1 MKKLLV
7 AFGWLFFAGFASA
20 ATLTGVVQDALTNKP
35 LETVS
40 VSVADETAK
49 TNGLGKFELDFTFDP
64 QNPAKIVF
72 SKDAYLDL
80 AGTLLINKKGKLIW
94 DDGTFN
100 EKDLGEITISVEPDG
115 FFEKEGVRIPQTKT
129 VYSPDTFDLETIS
142 LEPEPVPII
151 RGKITLENEGES
163 VVFKK
168 DIKIGVT
175 DNATGKLLLMFKK
188 CKGKTVCE
196 YEIPG
201 NLGTAK
207 NPRNY
212 DLWFHYG
219 DENDNTYKDVETSVS
234 VEEVAKE
241 KVNMVFEEMTTA
253 KKLQGNMEEIT
264 GFKCNDTMPRYL
276 VGANCEENKTLE
288 GDATDLAM
296 LMQKFGGKITGMI
309 GMIAVLFIIWNAFKI
324 VAAAGDETK
333 ISEAKQAYIYNT

>member
-20 ATLTGVVQDALTNKP
+20 ATLTGVVQDALTNEP
-35 LETVS
+35 LKAVS

-72 SKDAYLDL
+72 STDAYLDL
-80 AGTLLINKKGKLIW
+80 AGTLLINTKGKLIW

-100 EKDLGEITISVEPDG
+100 EKDLGKITIKTETISVPNG
-115 FFEKEGVRIPQTKT
+115 FDAQGNTLTTQKEITT
-129 VYSPDTFDLETIS
+129 ISPDTFDLKTIS

-163 VVFKK
+163 VVFQK
-168 DIKIGVT
+168 DLKIGVT
-175 DNATGKLLLMFKK
+175 NDATNELLLFFKK
-188 CKGKTVCE
+188 CKGETVCE
-196 YEIPG
+196 YEITG

-234 VEEVAKE
+234 VEEVLKE
-241 KVNMVFEEMTTA
+241 KVNIVFEEMTTA
-253 KKLQGNMEEIT
+253 KKLQRNMEEIT
-264 GFKCNDTMPRYL
+264 GFDCNETMPRYL

-288 GDATDLAM
+288 GDATDLSCE
-296 LMQKFGGKITGMI
+296 IT
-309 GMIAVLFIIWNAFKI
+309 K
-324 VAAAGDETK
+324 
-333 ISEAKQAYIYNT
+333 